1 MRPHR
6 TFRSAR
12 REAGSAANRPP
23 FASALGTAALL
34 LFSLAAAPLPLR
46 AADSTPP
53 APAANTPATPPT
65 DTSAD
70 ASSAPPPAD
79 GISLQLCYQ
88 EAIANDPAIRIAR
101 ANFEQALGQ
110 KILLQAV
117 ALPNIN
123 GGVDGGDQGPR
134 DNTLNPH
141 KHLFVLVTG
150 SFSQPL
156 FNVAIPSS
164 FRLGRIE
171 VATAEQ
177 QFNQTV
183 TAELYALRISFYNA
197 LASRENVEVQASLQK
212 SLQANLQSQQN
223 QFSVGKVSHGSVN
236 QAYVQLLAIAPGL
249 ASARGA
255 YRQARIELAQRLG
268 RDLGSSAAA
277 NGDPDANLPDPVGTL
292 DGDPIT
298 LDIEK
303 EAAYA
308 LAHRA
313 DLAALRLMIAGAQ
326 QEKNLAL
333 APQYPTI
340 ALVANLQ
347 FIPQDAVH
355 KSGTVT
361 QSGSSITEATQI
373 LYGIAGS
380 WQVTDGGLAQ
390 ANASQVQAQKDSY
403 QIDLKQLEDT
413 VPLQLR
419 QIDGLLKEAAAQL
432 ESSQQNV
439 DLAQENFQQ
448 VATQVAQGDLPQL
461 DFLHAQSNLLQA
473 RFNRINALLEN
484 NTAIAQLDFV
494 TGRYLELLTTDAAGQ
509 PRK

>member
-1 MRPHR
+1 MRSHR
-6 TFRSAR
+6 TF
-12 REAGSAANRPP
+12 GSAALIAC
-23 FASALGTAALL
+23 FLGWSPLPLHAAD
-34 LFSLAAAPLPLR
+34 AAAP
-46 AADSTPP
+46 ASAD
-53 APAANTPATPPT
+53 TPADPSAAPTP
-65 DTSAD
+65 
-70 ASSAPPPAD
+70 PPPAD

-88 EAIANDPAIRIAR
+88 EAIANDPAIRVAR

-110 KILLQAV
+110 KIILQAV
-117 ALPNIN
+117 ALPNLS

-156 FNVAIPSS
+156 FNIAIPSS

-171 VATAEQ
+171 VAIAEQ
-177 QFNQTV
+177 QFNQSV
-183 TAELYALRISFYNA
+183 TSELYQLRLSFYNA
-197 LASRENVEVQASLQK
+197 LTARSNVEVQESLQK
-212 SLQANLQSQQN
+212 SLQANLQATQN
-223 QFSVGKVSHGSVN
+223 QLSVGKVSHGAVN
-236 QAYVQLLAIAPGL
+236 QAYVQFLAIAPGL
-249 ASARGA
+249 ASARSA

-313 DLAALRLMIAGAQ
+313 DLAALRLMVEGAQ

-333 APQYPTI
+333 APQYPVI
-340 ALVANLQ
+340 SLVANLQ

-355 KSGTVT
+355 KSGTLS
-361 QSGSSITEATQI
+361 QEGSLNEATQI
-373 LYGIAGS
+373 LYGLSGS
-380 WQVTDGGLAQ
+380 WQVTDGGLAK
-390 ANASQVQAQKDSY
+390 ANASQVEAQKESY

-419 QIDGLLKEAAAQL
+419 QIDGLLKQAAAQL
-432 ESSQQNV
+432 ESSQQNET
-439 DLAQENFQQ
+439 LAEENFQQ
-448 VATQVAQGDLPQL
+448 VSTQVAQGDLPQL
-461 DFLHAQSNLLQA
+461 DFLNAQSNLLQA

-494 TGRYLELLTTDAAGQ
+494 TGRYLELLTTNAAGQ